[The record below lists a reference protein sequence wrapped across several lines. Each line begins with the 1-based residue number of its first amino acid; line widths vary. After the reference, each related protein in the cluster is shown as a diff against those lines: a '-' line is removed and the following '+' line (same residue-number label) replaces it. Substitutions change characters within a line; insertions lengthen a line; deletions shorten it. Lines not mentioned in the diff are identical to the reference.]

1 MSPPTA
7 TAVHSYLQS
16 VQPTEFLKLSIC
28 RVGVDQ
34 QSHSARSTTLH
45 IICAGASLSIPGTN
59 CPLCVSTAWGCLCGK
74 VRAVTHFPSCLLH
87 TCVSCWR
94 LQITCVGHASPPEVV
109 FCLLRWIAASPHF
122 FGTCNVD
129 CMIRDT
135 LTLHNRPSAYVCE
148 AWAQPGLWQFT

>member
-1 MSPPTA
+1 MHSHRQSSRRSHIYSSLSSLISKLLQVLSPLWARFPARSSSRLALVLMVTSESPNSYCLNA
-7 TAVHSYLQS
+7 AVHSYLQS

-34 QSHSARSTTLH
+34 QSHSAKSTTLH
-45 IICAGASLSIPGTN
+45 IICAGANLSIPGTN

-94 LQITCVGHASPPEVV
+94 LQRLP
-109 FCLLRWIAASPHF
+109 R
-122 FGTCNVD
+122 
-129 CMIRDT
+129 
-135 LTLHNRPSAYVCE
+135 
-148 AWAQPGLWQFT
+148 